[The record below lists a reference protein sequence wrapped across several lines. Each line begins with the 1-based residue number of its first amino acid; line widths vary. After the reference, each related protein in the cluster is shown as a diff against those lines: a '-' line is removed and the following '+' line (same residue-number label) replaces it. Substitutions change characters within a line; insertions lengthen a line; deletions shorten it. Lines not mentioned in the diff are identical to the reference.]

1 MVIMA
6 RLKRARSFWG
16 WILSSAINLSL
27 ATCCRSAWPS
37 SCTTTALYTQHLP
50 STCPRPPAAGQPDP
64 APAQYTVLNT
74 HHLLSTYPWPPAAGQ
89 PDPAPAQYTA
99 LICSRPAKTNPC
111 VVERGTKTV
120 TNAHL
125 ADIPIFLLP
134 DSVDFFR
141 VRKQPLKT
149 GSRNHILKSYT
160 GNIFIHDYQFYGK
173 S

>member
-1 MVIMA
+1 MCVCEDNFL
-6 RLKRARSFWG
+6 RLPGPGREASGSNTEPFLSTLALLLQRARGIWDIFC
-16 WILSSAINLSL
+16 ITSL
-27 ATCCRSAWPS
+27 EQFRKIYIYIYLLLFS
-37 SCTTTALYTQHLP
+37 
-50 STCPRPPAAGQPDP
+50 
-64 APAQYTVLNT
+64 QYTVLNT